1 MKPQAGRQNRQR
13 QRQREE
19 TEIAPLLSL
28 SMLSLHSAFRTPYSA
43 FRIPHSA
50 LLRPSVLLWWVGLL
64 PAFWTL
70 TTLSA
75 SAQFEGAGGWAI
87 QLYGMVQVEPGTN
100 VLTLGVKNEE
110 IRFVVHDVRCS
121 NREFSAGRFL
131 SDTTHR
137 TPGVYIKGPDTM
149 LDILIKEKPSTRVLK
164 LSGFYY
170 PDSRR
175 FVLNGLEP

>member
-1 MKPQAGRQNRQR
+1 MKP
-13 QRQREE
+13 E
-19 TEIAPLLSL
+19 TGWRNKK
-28 SMLSLHSAFRTPYSA
+28 FA

-50 LLRPSVLLWWVGLL
+50 FRTAYDSSLQTLDLLWWWVGLL

-87 QLYGMVQVEPGTN
+87 QLYGMVQVEPGAN

-137 TPGVYIKGPDTM
+137 TPGVYVKGPDTM
-149 LDILIKEKPSTRVLK
+149 LDILIKEKPSKRVLK

-170 PDSRR
+170 PDSRM
-175 FVLNGLEP
+175 FVLNGLEPFQEKSRQEF

>member
-1 MKPQAGRQNRQR
+1 MKPQAGRQKRQR
-13 QRQREE
+13 QRQRQGRGG
-19 TEIAPLLSL
+19 LCLCLSSLSL
-28 SMLSLHSAFRTPYSA
+28 
-43 FRIPHSA
+43 RIPHSA
-50 LLRPSVLLWWVGLL
+50 LRIPSAWLWWVGLL

-87 QLYGMVQVEPGTN
+87 QLYGMVQVEPGAN

-121 NREFSAGRFL
+121 NRELSAGRFL

-137 TPGVYIKGPDTM
+137 TPGVYVKGPDPM
-149 LDILIKEKPSTRVLK
+149 LDILLKEKPSTRVLK

-175 FVLNGLEP
+175 FVLNGLEPFQEKSRQEF